1 MGIDA
6 QHVPYRDPW
15 MADLVAGRIQFV
27 VAPTPAV
34 LPQLRAGRL
43 LALASLTAERLPLPG
58 DPPSIR
64 ELGAPDQVFHGGLFL
79 FAPAALSPMA
89 PQLNGWFRDV
99 LATPDIQQRYRDAAI
114 DALPLDLA
122 ATGAL
127 VRQRLQAV
135 DAMRLAVFGK
145 TR

>member
-1 MGIDA
+1 M
-6 QHVPYRDPW
+6 P
-15 MADLVAGRIQFV
+15 DLLAGRIQFV

-79 FAPAALSPMA
+79 FAPAALAPLA

-99 LATPDIQQRYRDAAI
+99 VAMPDIQQRYREAAI
-114 DALPLDLA
+114 DAVPLDLA
-122 ATGAL
+122 ATAAL
-127 VRQRLQAV
+127 VRQRLQTV
-135 DAMRLAVFGK
+135 DAMRLATFGK